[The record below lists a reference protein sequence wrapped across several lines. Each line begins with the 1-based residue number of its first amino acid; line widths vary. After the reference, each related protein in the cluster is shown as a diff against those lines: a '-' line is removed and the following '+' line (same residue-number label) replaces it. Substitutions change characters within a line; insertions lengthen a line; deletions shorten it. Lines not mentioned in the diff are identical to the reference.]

1 MACQWNT
8 ETIQKQSSAKAS
20 FYNSEVQFLLAS
32 LESVLSEWKGLT
44 EEYSIKYDEA
54 NLGTIMLSYFS
65 QISEALSGS
74 DGCMSHSLIKQ
85 WLFRE
90 AIYAICQFKQYVV
103 LWLSFTLNIDKHH
116 ISQD

>member
-1 MACQWNT
+1 MLQGIPVILPSTIGNRKNKYLLVPLLWPAN
-8 ETIQKQSSAKAS
+8 ETLKQYKNNRQRKPH
-20 FYNSEVQFLLAS
+20 FTTQRYNFAS
-32 LESVLSEWKGLT
+32 LESVLSELKGLT

-85 WLFRE
+85 
-90 AIYAICQFKQYVV
+90 
-103 LWLSFTLNIDKHH
+103 
-116 ISQD
+116 